1 MKRQSFN
8 QITIRRQR
16 ESEINQAIEDLVKRG
31 FVLKSGPT
39 SIMNDGKVYDRNKYN
54 RRVFRENTSNSM
66 WIARL
71 ECAK

>member
-1 MKRQSFN
+1 MNRKPFN

-16 ESEINQAIEDLVKRG
+16 ESEIIQAIEDLVKRG

-39 SIMNDGKVYDRNKYN
+39 PYINDGKVYNTDQYK
-54 RRVFRENTSNSM
+54 RRTFRENTSSVM
-66 WIARL
+66 YVARL